1 MEGEPMQI
9 FSWIAI
15 LMLITVALFA
25 IQNSNAA
32 PVMIKFLAWRFE
44 TSLVLTILGSIVLG
58 ILISIL
64 FWISRALRLSF
75 KKKAARGQEDP
86 SASRF
91 TTKDD
96 RRV

>member
-9 FSWIAI
+9 FSWIAFLI
-15 LMLITVALFA
+15 LIGVALFA

-32 PVMIKFLAWRFE
+32 PVMIKFLTWRFE

-58 ILISIL
+58 ILISIF

-75 KKKAARGQEDP
+75 KKTAQRGQEDP
-86 SASRF
+86 DTSRL

-96 RRV
+96 H

>member
-1 MEGEPMQI
+1 MQI

-25 IQNSNAA
+25 IQNSHAA

-44 TSLVLTILGSIVLG
+44 TSLVLTISGSIVLG

-75 KKKAARGQEDP
+75 KKKAQRGQGDTG
-86 SASRF
+86 ASRF

-96 RRV
+96 SRV

>member
-1 MEGEPMQI
+1 MEEGPMQI
-9 FSWIAI
+9 FSWIAFFI
-15 LMLITVALFA
+15 LIGVALFA

-58 ILISIL
+58 ILLSIF

-75 KKKAARGQEDP
+75 KKKAQRGHEDP
-86 SASRF
+86 DASRF
-91 TTKDD
+91 TTKDEH
-96 RRV
+96 